1 MKTKYYILKNKK
13 VIEVDSAYE
22 WSGSGLSHKRVA
34 LSEFGPVCVST
45 IFTGLD
51 MRCGGEGAP
60 LVFETMIFG
69 GEHDQYQER
78 YATWKEARAGHMKA
92 CQFVIFKQEL

>member
-13 VIEVDSAYE
+13 IIEVDSIYE
-22 WSGSGLSHKRVA
+22 WAASGGSHKRVA
-34 LSEFGPVCVST
+34 FDNFGDVDVST

-51 MRCGGEGAP
+51 MRYNSEGAP

-69 GEHDQYQER
+69 GEHDQYQKRHTTYE
-78 YATWKEARAGHMKA
+78 EAEAGHMKA
-92 CQFVIFKQEL
+92 CELVKSQ